1 MTPAAGLPIRVRDV
15 PARRG
20 AAWLA
25 GGWQLFRRKPWA
37 WIGLAAGWMVITLG
51 LVMVPLVGGVVANLL
66 QPVFFAGFAL
76 AAHRQRAGQSI
87 DTGSLFAGWAL
98 VGWDLWRRDDLDPGA
113 RVGWAVVAFL
123 LVWIGI
129 VAYWLFRPRG
139 VTPGE
144 RARQQQA
151 SDEFV
156 ARHTRPP
163 E

>member
-1 MTPAAGLPIRVRDV
+1 MPP
-15 PARRG
+15 G
-20 AAWLA
+20 ALT
-25 GGWQLFRRKPWA
+25 
-37 WIGLAAGWMVITLG
+37 LAADVTGPDPVVG
-51 LVMVPLVGGVVANLL
+51 LVLTA
-66 QPVFFAGFAL
+66 
-76 AAHRQRAGQSI
+76 
-87 DTGSLFAGWAL
+87 SLFAGWAL

-123 LVWIGI
+123 LAWIGI

-151 SDEFV
+151 SDDFV

-163 E
+163 D